1 MGAVFQM
8 DGYSAHR
15 LTANVQLRVDR
26 QPAADAL
33 LTVKVPVVLLRQADH
48 ACPADRPAGKD
59 CVAVEAFCIFVVYQF
74 DKLQAPGIVQTK
86 CLRQL
91 SGGVLVAGTGAAVVQ
106 LVGEDHIKRL
116 NIRAVPEKFLNFR
129 QVDAPLHIEHQDA
142 QGLWNLCG
150 RRNKIVGFC
159 LRELGDHGHDLCL
172 RSGVQQSAQTLALFK
187 RNPLHDMLLFHILR
201 QEERIISS
209 GCKISVV

>member
-1 MGAVFQM
+1 MEALGVFII
-8 DGYSAHR
+8 H
-15 LTANVQLRVDR
+15 QLDEF
-26 QPAADAL
+26 
-33 LTVKVPVVLLRQADH
+33 K
-48 ACPADRPAGKD
+48 
-59 CVAVEAFCIFVVYQF
+59 
-74 DKLQAPGIVQTK
+74 APGVVQTK
-86 CLRQL
+86 RLCQFT
-91 SGGVLVAGTGAAVVQ
+91 GGVLVAGTGAAVVQ